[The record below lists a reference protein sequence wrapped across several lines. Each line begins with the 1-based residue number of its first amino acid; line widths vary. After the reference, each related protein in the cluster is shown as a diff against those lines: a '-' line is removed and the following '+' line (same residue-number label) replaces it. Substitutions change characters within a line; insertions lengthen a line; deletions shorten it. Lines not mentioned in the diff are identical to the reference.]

1 MGLIYKFILE
11 TTETTM
17 DEVEDP
23 SNYSIL
29 DYGLCTVDNET
40 VYNFFNLSKVHH
52 VAIALQM
59 TFISV
64 VIAGGIV
71 GNVAVIF
78 LVLKDKRLRYRSVLA
93 SLSIVFVDLLLSIF
107 YHGVILTNTL
117 MRGWSYGEESYNSCR
132 IYGILTTYLIYVR
145 WIALSLIVTDRFLT
159 VRFPFRYERHS
170 RAFLATVSVLLWLV
184 PAILAG
190 FFPLPIVGVTFRAN
204 VPTCL
209 PSCNNTDYQ
218 LLCKLLNAAALTIVV
233 FFGGVVPPVLY
244 CWMYHKGRKMRA
256 MYTLGKLS
264 LAVTSGIALRDN
276 TPAQADKSSKEHQA
290 LLTLFLI
297 FLSVFLTSLPSYFF
311 LLLRQIS
318 ICAFFRTPIYLH
330 FVISD
335 IFIISTALDP
345 IILMRNQ
352 DFRIAVK
359 KLLCKRTPLYIS
371 DTPSSPTVP
380 NKSNGTSTTSL

>member
-1 MGLIYKFILE
+1 
-11 TTETTM
+11 M
-17 DEVEDP
+17 DEIEDP

-29 DYGLCTVDNET
+29 DYGSCIVDNET
-40 VYNFFNLSKVHH
+40 VYNFFNLSKVHR

-71 GNVAVIF
+71 GNAAVIF

-107 YHGVILTNTL
+107 YHGIILTNTL

-132 IYGILTTYLIYVR
+132 IYGILSTYLLYVR

-159 VRFPFRYERHS
+159 VRFPFQYERHS
-170 RAFLATVSVLLWLV
+170 RVFLATVTVLLWVV
-184 PAILAG
+184 PAILVG
-190 FFPLPIVGVTFRAN
+190 FFGLPIVGVTFRAN

-209 PSCNNTDYQ
+209 PSCNNLDHA
-218 LLCKLLNAAALTIVV
+218 LPCKLLNAAALTIVSIL
-233 FFGGVVPPVLY
+233 GGVVPPVLY
-244 CWMYHKGRKMRA
+244 SWMYYKGRKMRA
-256 MYTLGKLS
+256 MYTLGKSTLT
-264 LAVTSGIALRDN
+264 LTTGITLKDN
-276 TPAQADKSSKEHQA
+276 TPAQADKSSREHQA

-318 ICAFFRTPIYLH
+318 ICAFFRTPIYFH

-352 DFRIAVK
+352 DFRIALK

>member
-1 MGLIYKFILE
+1 
-11 TTETTM
+11 M
-17 DEVEDP
+17 DEIEDP

-29 DYGLCTVDNET
+29 DYGSCIVDNET
-40 VYNFFNLSKVHH
+40 VYNFFNLSKVHR

-71 GNVAVIF
+71 GNAAVIF

-107 YHGVILTNTL
+107 YHGIILTNTL

-132 IYGILTTYLIYVR
+132 IYGILSTYLLYVR

-159 VRFPFRYERHS
+159 VRFPFQYERHS
-170 RAFLATVSVLLWLV
+170 RVFLATVTVLLWVV
-184 PAILAG
+184 PAILTG
-190 FFPLPIVGVTFRAN
+190 FFGLPIAGVTFRAN

-209 PSCNNTDYQ
+209 PSCNNLDHA
-218 LLCKLLNAAALTIVV
+218 LPCKLLNISTLTIV
-233 FFGGVVPPVLY
+233 FFLGSVVPPVLY
-244 CWMYHKGRKMRA
+244 SWMYYKGRKMRA
-256 MYTLGKLS
+256 TYTLGKLA
-264 LAVTSGIALRDN
+264 LTVTTGITLRDN
-276 TPAQADKSSKEHQA
+276 TPAQADKSSREHQA

-318 ICAFFRTPIYLH
+318 ICAFFRTPIYFH

-352 DFRIAVK
+352 DFRIALK
-359 KLLCKRTPLYIS
+359 ELICKRTPLYIS
-371 DTPSSPTVP
+371 DTPSLLTLP
-380 NKSNGTSTTSL
+380 SNSSTTLS

>member
-1 MGLIYKFILE
+1 MK
-11 TTETTM
+11 M
-17 DEVEDP
+17 DEVENP

-29 DYGLCTVDNET
+29 DYGSCTVDNET

-78 LVLKDKRLRYRSVLA
+78 LVLKDKRLRYRSVIA
-93 SLSIVFVDLLLSIF
+93 GLSIVFVDLLLSIF
-107 YHGVILTNTL
+107 YHGIILTNTL

-132 IYGILTTYLIYVR
+132 TYGILTTYLLYVR
-145 WIALSLIVTDRFLT
+145 WIALNVIVTDRFLT
-159 VRFPFRYERHS
+159 VKFPFQYERHS
-170 RAFLATVSVLLWLV
+170 RVILVTITVLLWLV

-190 FFPLPIVGVTFRAN
+190 FFALPIVGVTFRAN

-264 LAVTSGIALRDN
+264 LTVTSGIALRDN
-276 TPAQADKSSKEHQA
+276 TPAQADKSSREHQA

-318 ICAFFRTPIYLH
+318 ICAFFRTPIYFH

-352 DFRIAVK
+352 DFRIALK
-359 KLLCKRTPLYIS
+359 ELICKRTPFCIS
-371 DTPSSPTVP
+371 DTPSLLTLP
-380 NKSNGTSTTSL
+380 NNGSTKLL